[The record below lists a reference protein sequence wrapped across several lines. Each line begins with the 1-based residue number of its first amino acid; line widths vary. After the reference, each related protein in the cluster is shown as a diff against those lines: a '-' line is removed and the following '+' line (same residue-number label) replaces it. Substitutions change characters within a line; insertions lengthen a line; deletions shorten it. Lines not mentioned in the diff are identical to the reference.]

1 MADVFFRHSLSR
13 KVAEIRPPARKKLLR
28 LVQATRLSLMPFLLT
43 DDVRLRDS
51 IQDEGELAGPDKG
64 DKSMTTRREF
74 IRNSAVLA
82 GAAAIGGRN
91 LLGWPS
97 LAGPAKSRVVSV
109 AAADILVEG
118 KYNPEAVGRVYE
130 AGMKELTGEKNA
142 AGAWSSL
149 FSPDDVVGI
158 KINCIGAPKVSTSL
172 ESVQTVIA
180 GLKSAGVRENNIIV
194 WDRSDRELARTGLTI
209 NNGSQG
215 VRVKGCSTKSASVLP
230 WVEGYDKSA
239 YISLED
245 GTLKKFKELVKR
257 NFTENGTHRE
267 IFNSVTWLWILI
279 QQGNANAKK
288 YSQDIQRL
296 YTDYSDREGI
306 KRIAEEV
313 AGRFDDVVIEDEDKS
328 CFAEI
333 VSREITKL
341 VNIAV
346 LKHNEDSGVTWA
358 AKNIGLGVTTNKVRF
373 HIDFCARAISEI
385 LSHPCLKDKMVL
397 HIGEAAKISTV
408 SVAGARM
415 AYDNRIFFSRDPV
428 AMDRIGLDILE
439 AKRSEQGL
447 ESIRK
452 EAGHVAACAG
462 RGLGTDDLSRID
474 LRQIKA

>member
-1 MADVFFRHSLSR
+1 
-13 KVAEIRPPARKKLLR
+13 
-28 LVQATRLSLMPFLLT
+28 
-43 DDVRLRDS
+43 
-51 IQDEGELAGPDKG
+51 
-64 DKSMTTRREF
+64 MTTRREF

-82 GAAAIGGRN
+82 GAAAIGGRT
-91 LLGWPS
+91 LFAWPVS
-97 LAGPAKSRVVSV
+97 ARPAKSRVVSV
-109 AAADILVEG
+109 AAADMLVEG
-118 KYNPEAVGRVYE
+118 KYNPEAVGRAYE
-130 AGMKELTGEKNA
+130 AGLKELTGEKKA

-172 ESVQTVIA
+172 ESVRAVIA

-194 WDRSDRELARTGLTI
+194 WDRTDREVARTGLTI
-209 NNGSQG
+209 NKSAEG
-215 VRVKGCSTKSASVLP
+215 VRVKGVSTKSESILP

-245 GTLKKFKELVKR
+245 GTLKKFKELARR
-257 NFTENGTHRE
+257 NFTENASHRE
-267 IFNSVTWLWILI
+267 IFNSVTWLWTLI
-279 QQGNANAKK
+279 QQGNADAQK
-288 YSQDIQRL
+288 YREDIRRL

-313 AGRFDDVVIEDEDKS
+313 AGRFDSVVIEDEEKS
-328 CFAEI
+328 CFADI
-333 VSREITKL
+333 VTREITKL

-358 AKNIGLGVTTNKVRF
+358 TKNIGLGVTTNKVRF
-373 HIDFCARAISEI
+373 HIDFCARSISEI

-439 AKRSEQGL
+439 AKRAEQGL

-452 EAGHVAACAG
+452 EAGHVAACAR

-474 LRQIKA
+474 LREIKA